1 MAAGQN
7 AMDSERPSQEL
18 AEQELAEEAEKVEDK
33 TLPGQPRTPK
43 KLTGVNPGNYRITEA
58 DKIGTGTPGE
68 RLKQNLEAI
77 RLVRTLQAEGR
88 YATKEEQA
96 VLAKYVGWGGLANAF
111 DEASKQKQY
120 REANA
125 ELKRL
130 LSPEEY
136 TEALLSTRNAHYTSP
151 KVIKAMYD
159 LVRHLGFM
167 GGNVLEPTVG
177 SGNFI
182 GLMPEDFAASSNWY
196 AAEIDPITGALA
208 QYLYPEGQV
217 MAGTGFQDAE
227 FAYGKFDLAIGNPPF
242 GDTRITDRNKARQ
255 HLTRMKIHNYIIS
268 KSGMHLQIG
277 RAHV

>member
-151 KVIKAMYD
+151 KVIK
-159 LVRHLGFM
+159 
-167 GGNVLEPTVG
+167 E
-177 SGNFI
+177 
-182 GLMPEDFAASSNWY
+182 
-196 AAEIDPITGALA
+196 
-208 QYLYPEGQV
+208 
-217 MAGTGFQDAE
+217 
-227 FAYGKFDLAIGNPPF
+227 
-242 GDTRITDRNKARQ
+242 
-255 HLTRMKIHNYIIS
+255 
-268 KSGMHLQIG
+268 IG
-277 RAHV
+277 RASCRERV